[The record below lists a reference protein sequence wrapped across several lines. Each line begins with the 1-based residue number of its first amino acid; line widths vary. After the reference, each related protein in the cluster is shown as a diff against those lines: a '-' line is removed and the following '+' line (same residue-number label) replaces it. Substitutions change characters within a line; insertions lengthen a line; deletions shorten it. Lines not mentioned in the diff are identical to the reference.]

1 MPTARVNINPETL
14 AFARERAGYPVGRIA
29 EKMRV
34 KEEQW
39 EQWEQGEK
47 KPTTN
52 QLVTLA
58 KYLDRTPGFF
68 YLKEVP
74 EEAKPLSEFR
84 TINNQL
90 LSEASPRLIKAI
102 REAKRNREILIE
114 LYENQGKKPSEVP
127 AINPEDNDIQS
138 LADDIRDWLDVTI
151 EKQKGWSGSSTA
163 LTRWKEI
170 LENKDIYVVQYPYVE
185 VSESRGFALAKSKVP
200 IIGINS
206 KDSSNARIFT
216 LLHELI
222 HVLLRDSVMIND
234 ELTNYFPNGK
244 RSLEQFCNRLAAEIL
259 VPANDLNRTFD
270 KNTEPVKEIR
280 GLGRKYGVSTYVI
293 LIRLKT
299 EKLISEQ
306 VYEGCLSEVSFYG
319 QSRQSD
325 GGDPYYTRIVQ
336 KGRLFMRTAFQSYFQ
351 EQITLGELAN
361 ITGWKVPNLNELAAK
376 TFGWPEEGSYV

>member
-1 MPTARVNINPETL
+1 MPTARVNINPETIS
-14 AFARERAGYPVGRIA
+14 FARERAGYPTGRIA

-34 KEEQW
+34 KEDQW
-39 EQWEQGEK
+39 LQWEQGEK

-52 QLVTLA
+52 QLITLA
-58 KYLDRTPGFF
+58 KYLDRTPAFF
-68 YLKEVP
+68 YLEDLP
-74 EEAKPLSEFR
+74 EEEQPLSEFR

-90 LSEASPRLIKAI
+90 LLEASPKLIKAI
-102 REAKRNREILIE
+102 REAKRNREIILE
-114 LYENQGKKPSEVP
+114 LYQNQGKKLEEIPSIKP
-127 AINPEDNDIQS
+127 DGSDISS
-138 LADDIRDWLDVTI
+138 LAQKIRNWLEI
-151 EKQKGWSGSSTA
+151 PLEEQKRWSGSSTT
-163 LTRWKEI
+163 LTQWKEV

-185 VSESRGFALAKSKVP
+185 VSESRGFALAKSQLP

-216 LLHELI
+216 LIHELI

-234 ELTNYFPNGK
+234 ELTEYFPNGQ
-244 RSLEQFCNRLAAEIL
+244 RNIEQFCNRLAAEIL
-259 VPANDLNRTFD
+259 VPSDDLRQAFD
-270 KNTEPVKEIR
+270 VETEPVKEIK
-280 GLGRKYGVSTYVI
+280 GLSRTYGVSTYVV

-299 EKLISEQ
+299 EKLISKR
-306 VYEGCLSEVSFYG
+306 VYEGLLSEVSFYG

-336 KGRLFMRTAFQSYFQ
+336 KGRLFMRTAFESYFQ

-376 TFGWPEEGSYV
+376 TFGWPEEDSYI

>member
-1 MPTARVNINPETL
+1 MPTARVNINPETIS
-14 AFARERAGYPVGRIA
+14 FARERAGYPIGRIA

-39 EQWEQGEK
+39 AQWEQGEK

-52 QLVTLA
+52 QLIKLA
-58 KYLDRTPGFF
+58 KYLDRTPAFF
-68 YLKEVP
+68 YLEDLP
-74 EEAKPLSEFR
+74 DEEQPLSEFR

-90 LSEASPRLIKAI
+90 LLEASPKLIKAI
-102 REAKRNREILIE
+102 REAKRNREIILD
-114 LYENQGKKPSEVP
+114 LYQNQGKKLEEIPSIKPDDSDISSLAKEIRSWLEVP
-127 AINPEDNDIQS
+127 LKEQ
-138 LADDIRDWLDVTI
+138 
-151 EKQKGWSGSSTA
+151 KQWSGSSTA
-163 LTRWKEI
+163 LTRWKEV

-185 VSESRGFALAKSKVP
+185 VSESRGFALAESVLP

-216 LLHELI
+216 LIHELI

-234 ELTNYFPNGK
+234 ELTEYFPNGQ
-244 RSLEQFCNRLAAEIL
+244 RNIEQFCNRLAAEIL
-259 VPANDLNRTFD
+259 VPSDDLGQAFD
-270 KNTEPVKEIR
+270 ADTEPVKEIK
-280 GLGRKYGVSTYVI
+280 GLSRKYGVSTYVV

-299 EKLISEQ
+299 EKLISKR
-306 VYEGCLSEVSFYG
+306 VYEGLLSEVSFYG

-336 KGRLFMRTAFQSYFQ
+336 KGRLFMRTAFESYFQ

-376 TFGWPEEGSYV
+376 TFGWPEEGSYL

>member
-1 MPTARVNINPETL
+1 
-14 AFARERAGYPVGRIA
+14 
-29 EKMRV
+29 MRV

-39 EQWEQGEK
+39 VQWEQGEK

-52 QLVTLA
+52 QLVKLA

-68 YLKEVP
+68 YLEEVP
-74 EEAKPLSEFR
+74 EETDPLSEFR

-90 LSEASPRLIKAI
+90 LLEASPKLIKAI
-102 REAKRNREILIE
+102 REAKRNRDILLE
-114 LYENQGKKPSEVP
+114 LYQDQGKTP
-127 AINPEDNDIQS
+127 AEIPTINPEDEDIAS
-138 LADDIRDWLDVTI
+138 LAITIREWLEVSID
-151 EKQKGWSGSSTA
+151 EQKSWSGSSTA
-163 LTRWKEI
+163 LTRWKEV
-170 LENKDIYVVQYPYVE
+170 LENKDIYVVQYPYVD
-185 VSESRGFALAKSKVP
+185 VSESRGFALAESKIP

-216 LLHELI
+216 LIHELI

-234 ELTNYFPNGK
+234 KLTSYFPNGK
-244 RSLEQFCNRLAAEIL
+244 RNIEQFCNRLAAEIL
-259 VPANDLNRTFD
+259 VPSEELVLDFNAD
-270 KNTEPVKEIR
+270 TEPVKQIR
-280 GLGRKYGVSTYVI
+280 GLSRRYGVSTYVL

-299 EKLISEQ
+299 EELISEE
-306 VYEGCLSEVSFYG
+306 VYEACLPEVTFYDK
-319 QSRQSD
+319 SRQSD

-336 KGRLFMRTAFQSYFQ
+336 KGRLFMRNAFQSYFQ

>member
-1 MPTARVNINPETL
+1 MPTARVNINPETIS
-14 AFARERAGYPVGRIA
+14 FARERAGYPIGRIA

-39 EQWEQGEK
+39 AQWEQGEK

-52 QLVTLA
+52 QLIKLA
-58 KYLDRTPGFF
+58 KYLDRTPAFF
-68 YLKEVP
+68 YLEDLP
-74 EEAKPLSEFR
+74 DEEQPLSEFR

-90 LSEASPRLIKAI
+90 LLEASPKLIKAI
-102 REAKRNREILIE
+102 REAKRNREIILE
-114 LYENQGKKPSEVP
+114 LYKNQGKKLEKIPS
-127 AINPEDNDIQS
+127 INPDDSDILS
-138 LADDIRDWLDVTI
+138 LAKEIRSWLDVPLDD
-151 EKQKGWSGSSTA
+151 QKRWSGSSTA
-163 LTRWKEI
+163 LTRWKEV

-185 VSESRGFALAKSKVP
+185 VSESRGFALAESVLP

-216 LLHELI
+216 LIHELI

-234 ELTNYFPNGK
+234 ELTEYFPNGQ
-244 RSLEQFCNRLAAEIL
+244 RNIEQFCNRLAAEIL
-259 VPANDLNRTFD
+259 VPSNDLRQAFD
-270 KNTEPVKEIR
+270 AETEPVKEIK
-280 GLGRKYGVSTYVI
+280 GLSRTYGVSTYVV

-299 EKLISEQ
+299 EKLISKQ
-306 VYEGCLSEVSFYG
+306 VYEGLLSEVSFYG
-319 QSRQSD
+319 QSRRSD

-336 KGRLFMRTAFQSYFQ
+336 KGRLFMRTAFESYFQ

>member
-1 MPTARVNINPETL
+1 MPTARVNINPDTL

-34 KEEQW
+34 KEDQWQQW
-39 EQWEQGEK
+39 ERGEK
-47 KPTTN
+47 RPTTK
-52 QLVTLA
+52 QLIDLA
-58 KYLDRTPGFF
+58 RYLDRTPAFF

-74 EEAKPLSEFR
+74 EEKEPLSEFR

-90 LSEASPRLIKAI
+90 LLEASPKLIKAI
-102 REAKRNREILIE
+102 REAKRNREIIFE
-114 LYENQGKKPSEVP
+114 LYQNQGKELTEIPS
-127 AINPEDNDIQS
+127 INPDDSDIPL
-138 LADDIRDWLDVTI
+138 LAQKIRNWLEI
-151 EKQKGWSGSSTA
+151 PLEEQKRWSRSSTA
-163 LTRWKEI
+163 LTRWKEV

-185 VSESRGFALAKSKVP
+185 VSESRGFALAESVLP

-216 LLHELI
+216 LIHELI

-234 ELTNYFPNGK
+234 ELTKYFPNGQ
-244 RSLEQFCNRLAAEIL
+244 RNIEQFCNRLAAEIL
-259 VPANDLNRTFD
+259 VPSDDLRQVFD
-270 KNTEPVKEIR
+270 AETEPVKEIR
-280 GLGRKYGVSTYVI
+280 GLGRKYGVSTYVV

-336 KGRLFMRTAFQSYFQ
+336 KGRLFMRTAFESYFQ

-376 TFGWPEEGSYV
+376 TFGWPEEGTYV